1 MAAQSSILAW
11 ETMDRG
17 VWQAIVHGVAKESDT
32 TYRLNN
38 NNTKAQQANA
48 KATVESMIGT
58 GISRQNTIQDQKREF
73 AKMLQ
78 DIIHGE
84 NSVILTVSAPNNG
97 E

>member
-1 MAAQSSILAW
+1 MQEIRVPSLVHEEPLEKEMAAQSSILAW

-38 NNTKAQQANA
+38 NTKAQQANA

-58 GISRQNTIQDQKREF
+58 GISR
-73 AKMLQ
+73 
-78 DIIHGE
+78 
-84 NSVILTVSAPNNG
+84 
-97 E
+97 